1 MNTHET
7 PLGTLTLA
15 ASEHGLTRCTFRA
28 AGEAA
33 TDPMPEAA
41 RGWMDLARRELDEY
55 FAGRLREFTVPVDL
69 GKVPEA
75 RRRILDGLSEVGYG
89 ETVTYG
95 RLASALGLVEDG
107 PRQVGAA
114 MAGNPVLIVVPCHRV
129 VGAGGKLVGY
139 AGGLDAKRRLLELE
153 ARDREPTLELAFG
166 SA

>member
-7 PLGTLTLA
+7 PLGTLTLD

-28 AGEAA
+28 ARDAA
-33 TDPMPEAA
+33 TTEPAA
-41 RGWMDLARRELDEY
+41 LGWLDLARRELDEY

-75 RRRILDGLSEVGYG
+75 RRRILGGLSEVGYG

-114 MAGNPVLIVVPCHRV
+114 MAANPVLIVVPCHRV

-139 AGGLDAKRRLLELE
+139 AGGLEAKRRLLDLE
-153 ARDREPTLELAFG
+153 AHDREPTLELAFG